1 MAAGLWTLSSSE
13 PGRFPAHRPPLA
25 PAPSAGE
32 AEDRVALRSVVLQAE
47 QGQIQIHTENIF
59 PIIKKAVYSGHEVFL
74 RELVSNG
81 VDAISKRRMAA
92 MAGDCSEGPEGK
104 ISIRIDREAK
114 TLTISDNGIGM
125 SADEVKRYIN
135 QVAFS
140 SAEDFLEKYKS
151 ESDAIIGHFGL
162 GFYSSFM
169 VAKQV
174 ELVTLSAREGSE
186 AVCWSC
192 DGSPSF
198 NLEGAER
205 SEPGTDVVLHLM
217 EEELEYIEPA
227 RIKTLITTYCDFM
240 PVEVQL
246 EGETVNKRE
255 APWRKSARDLKDE
268 DYIELYRYLY
278 PFQGDPLLW
287 VHLNTDYPY
296 NLQGILYFPKFT
308 GRADWEKGEIR
319 LYCNQVFVSDSIK
332 EVVPRYLLPLR
343 GVIDSPDI
351 PLNVSR
357 SALQTDRRVRSIGG
371 FVAKKVGDRLKE
383 LHRDD
388 PKRYAEIWE
397 SLAPFIKIGAM
408 EDEKFADQ
416 VAELVLF
423 GTTAPAK
430 EQPAGDQDGDAWSD
444 VSKVIDPI
452 PGEGGKAY
460 TTLSGYRARLD
471 AAHDKRILYCTDEAA
486 QAGALAL
493 WKSQGAEV
501 LLADTFIDSQFIP
514 WLEYRH
520 EELKFQRV
528 DAELDDS
535 LQEKDSELADAEG
548 KDASEKLRELFK
560 AALANDKVTI
570 QVQSLKGDTAPAALI
585 LLPEQ
590 MRRINDMGA
599 LMEQRLPGLPEHH
612 VLLVNR
618 RHRLVEGLLKLSAGS
633 VITTPGAGAA
643 ASPSQQLA
651 DDLGRHLYEM
661 ARLAVGGLEPNE
673 LAGFQQRSADL
684 MGRLMERGL

>member
-1 MAAGLWTLSSSE
+1 
-13 PGRFPAHRPPLA
+13 
-25 PAPSAGE
+25 
-32 AEDRVALRSVVLQAE
+32 VVLQAE

-92 MAGDCSEGPEGK
+92 MAGDCREGAEGK
-104 ISIRIDREAK
+104 ISIRIDRDAK

-140 SAEDFLEKYKS
+140 SAEDFLEKYKQ
-151 ESDAIIGHFGL
+151 EDDAIIGHFGL

-174 ELVTLSAREGSE
+174 ELVTLSARDGSE
-186 AVCWSC
+186 AVRWSC
-192 DGSPSF
+192 DGSPNFS
-198 NLEGAER
+198 LEAAER
-205 SEPGTDVVLHLM
+205 SEPGTDVILHLM

-227 RIKTLITTYCDFM
+227 RIRTLITTYCDFM

-255 APWRKSARDLKDE
+255 APWRMTPRDLTDD

-296 NLQGILYFPKFT
+296 NLQGILYFPKFS
-308 GRADWEKGEIR
+308 GRADWEKGEIK
-319 LYCNQVFVSDSIK
+319 LYCNNVFVSGSIK

-371 FVAKKVGDRLKE
+371 FVAKKVADRLKQ
-383 LHRDD
+383 LHRDE

-408 EDEKFADQ
+408 EDDKFAEQ
-416 VAELVLF
+416 VADLVLF
-423 GTTAPAK
+423 GTTAA
-430 EQPAGDQDGDAWSD
+430 AGEGDSP
-444 VSKVIDPI
+444 DPI
-452 PGEGGKAY
+452 PGDNNKTF
-460 TTLSGYRARLD
+460 TTLAGYRSRLSAD
-471 AAHDKRILYCTDEAA
+471 NDKRILYCTDEAG

-493 WKSQGAEV
+493 WKGQGAEV
-501 LLADTFIDSQFIP
+501 LLADTFIDTQFIP

-528 DAELDDS
+528 DSELDDS
-535 LQEKDSELADAEG
+535 LQEKESELADADG
-548 KDASEKLRELFK
+548 KDSSEKVRDLFK
-560 AALANDKVTI
+560 NALNNDKVTI
-570 QVQSLKGDTAPAALI
+570 QVQALKGDNAPAALI

-599 LMEQRLPGLPEHH
+599 LMEQRLPGLPDHH

-618 RHRLVEGLLKLSAGS
+618 KHRLVEGLLKLSAGS
-633 VITTPGAGAA
+633 VITGGGAS
-643 ASPSQQLA
+643 SPSQQLA
-651 DDLGRHLYEM
+651 DELSRHVYEM
-661 ARLAVGGLEPNE
+661 ARLAVGGLEPNQ
-673 LAGFQQRSADL
+673 LAGFQQRSCDL
-684 MGRLMERGL
+684 MGQLMDRGL

>member
-1 MAAGLWTLSSSE
+1 M
-13 PGRFPAHRPPLA
+13 
-25 PAPSAGE
+25 
-32 AEDRVALRSVVLQAE
+32 VLQAE

-92 MAGDCSEGPEGK
+92 MAGDCSEGSEGK

-125 SADEVKRYIN
+125 TADEVKRYIN

-140 SAEDFLEKYKS
+140 SAEDFLEKYKQ

-174 ELVTLSAREGSE
+174 ELVTLSARDGSE
-186 AVCWSC
+186 AVRWSC
-192 DGSPSF
+192 DGSPNFS
-198 NLEGAER
+198 LEAAQR
-205 SEPGTDVVLHLM
+205 SEPGTDVILHLM
-217 EEELEYIEPA
+217 EEEEEYIEPA
-227 RIKTLITTYCDFM
+227 RIRTLITTYCDFM

-255 APWRKSARDLKDE
+255 APWRKSPRDLTDN

-296 NLQGILYFPKFT
+296 NLQGILYFPKST
-308 GRADWEKGEIR
+308 GRADWEKGEIK

-371 FVAKKVGDRLKE
+371 FVAKKVADRLKE
-383 LHRDD
+383 LHRDE

-423 GTTAPAK
+423 GTTAS
-430 EQPAGDQDGDAWSD
+430 AGEGDNA
-444 VSKVIDPI
+444 DPI
-452 PGEGGKAY
+452 PGENNKTF
-460 TTLSGYRARLD
+460 TTLAGYRSRLSAD
-471 AAHDKRILYCTDEAA
+471 NDKRILYCTDEAG
-486 QAGALAL
+486 QAGALSL

-501 LLADTFIDSQFIP
+501 LLADTFIDTQFIP

-528 DAELDDS
+528 DSELDDS
-535 LQEKDSELADAEG
+535 LQEKENELADAEG
-548 KDASEKLRELFK
+548 KDSSEKLRDLFK
-560 AALANDKVTI
+560 AALDNDKVTI
-570 QVQSLKGDTAPAALI
+570 QVQALKGANAPAALI

-599 LMEQRLPGLPEHH
+599 LMEQRLPGLPDHH

-618 RHRLVEGLLKLSAGS
+618 KHRLVEGLLKLSAGS
-633 VITTPGAGAA
+633 VITGASGS
-643 ASPSQQLA
+643 SPSQQLA
-651 DDLGRHLYEM
+651 DDLSRHVYEM
-661 ARLAVGGLEPNE
+661 ARLAVGGLEPNQ
-673 LAGFQQRSADL
+673 LAGFQQRSCDL
-684 MGRLMERGL
+684 MGKLMERGL

>member
-1 MAAGLWTLSSSE
+1 M
-13 PGRFPAHRPPLA
+13 
-25 PAPSAGE
+25 
-32 AEDRVALRSVVLQAE
+32 SVLE

-81 VDAISKRRMAA
+81 TDAINKRRMAA
-92 MAGDCSEGPEGK
+92 MAGDCSEGPEGL

-114 TLTISDNGIGM
+114 TVTISDNGIGM
-125 SADEVKRYIN
+125 TADEVKRYIN

-140 SAEDFLEKYKS
+140 SAEEFLEKYKS
-151 ESDAIIGHFGL
+151 EGDAIIGHFGL

-169 VAKQV
+169 VASQV
-174 ELVTLSAREGSE
+174 ELVSLSARPDAQ
-186 AVCWSC
+186 AVRWSC
-192 DGSPSF
+192 DGSPNFS
-198 NLEGAER
+198 LEAAER
-205 SEPGTDVVLHLM
+205 SEPGTDVILHLQ
-217 EEELEYIEPA
+217 EEEMEYIEPS
-227 RIKTLITTYCDFM
+227 RIRTLISTYCDFM

-246 EGETVNKRE
+246 EGEAVNKRE
-255 APWRKSARDLKDE
+255 APWRKSPREMSDE

-296 NLQGILYFPKFT
+296 NLQGILYFPKST
-308 GRADWEKGEIR
+308 GRADWEKGEIK

-332 EVVPRYLLPLR
+332 EVVPKYLLPLR

-371 FVAKKVGDRLKE
+371 FVAKKVGDRLKQ
-383 LHRDD
+383 LHRDE
-388 PKRYAEIWE
+388 PKRYAESWE

-416 VAELVLF
+416 VTELVLY
-423 GTTAPAK
+423 GTTA
-430 EQPAGDQDGDAWSD
+430 AGG
-444 VSKVIDPI
+444 VGENPDPVEA
-452 PGEGGKAY
+452 EGGKRF
-460 TTLSGYRARLD
+460 TTLAGYRSRLSTD
-471 AAHDKRILYCTDEAA
+471 QDKRILYCTDEAG

-493 WKSQGAEV
+493 WQGQGAEV
-501 LLADTFIDSQFIP
+501 LLADTFIDTQFIP

-520 EELKFQRV
+520 EELTFQRV
-528 DAELDDS
+528 DAELDES
-535 LQEKDSELADAEG
+535 LQEKDSSLSDADG
-548 KDASEKLRELFK
+548 KDSSESLRDLFK
-560 AALANDKVTI
+560 SSLGNEKVTV
-570 QVQSLKGDTAPAALI
+570 QVQALKGDNAPAALI

-590 MRRINDMGA
+590 MRRMNDMGA

-618 RHRLVEGLLKLSAGS
+618 RHRLVEGLQKLRAGALVTEAGSSPTQELAEKLS
-633 VITTPGAGAA
+633 
-643 ASPSQQLA
+643 
-651 DDLGRHLYEM
+651 RHLYEM
-661 ARLAVGGLEPNE
+661 AKLSVGGLEPNE
-673 LAGFQQRSADL
+673 LAGFQQRSSDL
-684 MGRLMERGL
+684 MGQLMERGL

>member
-1 MAAGLWTLSSSE
+1 LS
-13 PGRFPAHRPPLA
+13 P
-25 PAPSAGE
+25 
-32 AEDRVALRSVVLQAE
+32 VVLQAE

-92 MAGDCSEGPEGK
+92 MAGDCLEGPEGL
-104 ISIRIDREAK
+104 INIRIDREK
-114 TLTISDNGIGM
+114 QTLTISDNGIGM

-140 SAEDFLEKYKS
+140 SAEDFLEKYKG

-174 ELVTLSAREGSE
+174 ELVTRSAREGSE
-186 AVCWSC
+186 AVRWSC
-192 DGSPSF
+192 DGSPNF
-198 NLEGAER
+198 TLEAAER
-205 SEPGTDVVLHLM
+205 AEAGTDVILHLM

-227 RIKTLITTYCDFM
+227 RIRTLITTYCDFL
-240 PVEVQL
+240 PVAVQL

-255 APWRKSARDLKDE
+255 SAWRKSPRDLSDN

-308 GRADWEKGEIR
+308 GRADWEKGEIK
-319 LYCNQVFVSDSIK
+319 LYCNNVFVSDSIK

-371 FVAKKVGDRLKE
+371 FVAKKVADRLKQ
-383 LHRDD
+383 LHRDE

-408 EDEKFADQ
+408 EDDKFAEQ
-416 VAELVLF
+416 VADLVLF
-423 GTTAPAK
+423 GTTASVL
-430 EQPAGDQDGDAWSD
+430 ELSE
-444 VSKVIDPI
+444 DPI
-452 PGEGGKAY
+452 PGDNGKAF
-460 TTLSGYRARLD
+460 TTLAGYRSRLGS
-471 AAHDKRILYCTDEAA
+471 ANDKRILYCSDEAG

-501 LLADTFIDSQFIP
+501 LLADTFIDTQFIP

-520 EELKFQRV
+520 EDLKFQRV
-528 DAELDDS
+528 DSELDDS
-535 LQEKDSELADAEG
+535 LQEKDSELADADG
-548 KDASEKLRELFK
+548 KDASEKVRELFK
-560 AALANDKVTI
+560 HALANDKITI
-570 QVQSLKGDTAPAALI
+570 QVQALKGENAPAALI

-599 LMEQRLPGLPEHH
+599 LMEQRLPSLPDHH
-612 VLLVNR
+612 VLVVNR
-618 RHRLVEGLLKLSAGS
+618 KHPLVEGLLQLSAGS
-633 VITTPGAGAA
+633 VITGAGGS
-643 ASPSQQLA
+643 SPSQQLA
-651 DDLGRHLYEM
+651 DDLSRHLYEL
-661 ARLAVGGLEPNE
+661 ARLAVGGLEPNQ
-673 LAGFQQRSADL
+673 LAGFQQRSADV
-684 MGRLMERGL
+684 MGRLMARGL

>member
-1 MAAGLWTLSSSE
+1 MGHGIWSKPRRE
-13 PGRFPAHRPPLA
+13 
-25 PAPSAGE
+25 SA
-32 AEDRVALRSVVLQAE
+32 VLQAE

-92 MAGDCSEGPEGK
+92 MAGDCSEGSEGR
-104 ISIRIDREAK
+104 IQIRIDREAK

-125 SADEVKRYIN
+125 TADEVKRYIN

-169 VAKQV
+169 VAAQV

-186 AVCWSC
+186 AVRWSC
-192 DGSPSF
+192 DGSPRFS
-198 NLEGAER
+198 LEAATRG
-205 SEPGTDVVLHLM
+205 EPGTDVILHLM

-227 RIKTLITTYCDFM
+227 RIRTLITTYCDFM

-255 APWRKSARDLKDE
+255 APWRKSPRDLSDN

-308 GRADWEKGEIR
+308 GRADWEKGEIK

-371 FVAKKVGDRLKE
+371 FVAKKVADRLKE
-383 LHRDD
+383 LHRDE
-388 PKRYAEIWE
+388 PRRYAEIWE

-408 EDEKFADQ
+408 EDDKFADQ
-416 VAELVLF
+416 VADLVLF
-423 GTTAPAK
+423 GTTGVAA
-430 EQPAGDQDGDAWSD
+430 EGDNP
-444 VSKVIDPI
+444 DPI
-452 PGEGGKAY
+452 PAEGGKAF
-460 TTLSGYRARLD
+460 TTLTGYRSRLD
-471 AAHDKRILYCTDEAA
+471 GANDKRILYCSDEAG

-520 EELKFQRV
+520 EDLKFQRV
-528 DAELDDS
+528 DAELDDT
-535 LQEKDSELADAEG
+535 LQDKDSELADADG
-548 KDASEKLRELFK
+548 KDSSEKLRDLFK
-560 AALANDKVTI
+560 AALADDKVTI
-570 QVQSLKGDTAPAALI
+570 QVQALKGEQAPAALI

-599 LMEQRLPGLPEHH
+599 LMEQRLPGLPDYH

-633 VITTPGAGAA
+633 VITGAGGS
-643 ASPSQQLA
+643 SPSQQLA
-651 DDLGRHLYEM
+651 DDLSRHLYEM
-661 ARLAVGGLEPNE
+661 ARLAVGGLEPNQ
-673 LAGFQQRSADL
+673 LAGFQQRSSDL

>member
-1 MAAGLWTLSSSE
+1 MT
-13 PGRFPAHRPPLA
+13 
-25 PAPSAGE
+25 
-32 AEDRVALRSVVLQAE
+32 VLE

-81 VDAISKRRMAA
+81 VDAISKRRMAS
-92 MAGDCSEGPEGK
+92 MGGDCSEGPEAS
-104 ISIRIDREAK
+104 ISIRINREAN

-125 SADEVKRYIN
+125 TADEVKRYIN

-140 SAEDFLEKYKS
+140 SAEDFLEKYKQ

-174 ELVTLSAREGSE
+174 ELVTLSARPDSQ
-186 AVCWSC
+186 AVRWSC
-192 DGSPSF
+192 DGSPNFS
-198 NLEGAER
+198 LEAAER
-205 SEPGTDVVLHLM
+205 SEPGTDVILHLM
-217 EEELEYIEPA
+217 EEELEYIEPS
-227 RIKTLITTYCDFM
+227 RIRTLITTYCDFM

-255 APWRKSARDLKDE
+255 APWRKSPRDLTDD
-268 DYIELYRYLY
+268 DYIQLYRYLY

-296 NLQGILYFPKFT
+296 NLQGILYFPKLT
-308 GRADWEKGEIR
+308 GRSDWEKGEIR

-357 SALQTDRRVRSIGG
+357 SALQTDRRVRSIGS
-371 FVAKKVGDRLKE
+371 FVAKKVGDRLKQ
-383 LHRDD
+383 LHQED

-408 EDEKFADQ
+408 EDDKFAEQ
-416 VAELVLF
+416 VADLVLF
-423 GTTAPAK
+423 ATSAK
-430 EQPAGDQDGDAWSD
+430 AQEGGEAELANP
-444 VSKVIDPI
+444 DPI
-452 PGEGGKAY
+452 PSEGDKAF
-460 TTLSGYRARLD
+460 TTLGGYRSRLPAD
-471 AAHDKRILYCTDEAA
+471 HASRILYCTDEAG
-486 QAGALAL
+486 QAGPLAL
-493 WKSQGAEV
+493 WKGQGAEV
-501 LLADTFIDSQFIP
+501 LLADTFIDTQFIP
-514 WLEYRH
+514 WLEMRH
-520 EELKFQRV
+520 GELKFQRV

-535 LQEKDSELADAEG
+535 LQEKESEISDADG
-548 KDASEKLRELFK
+548 KDASEKVRDLFK
-560 AALANDKVTI
+560 TALANDKITI
-570 QVQSLKGDTAPAALI
+570 QVQALKGDNAPAALI

-599 LMEQRLPGLPEHH
+599 LMEQRLPGLPDHH

-633 VITTPGAGAA
+633 VITGAGGS
-643 ASPSQQLA
+643 SPSQQLA
-651 DDLGRHLYEM
+651 DDLSRHLYEM
-661 ARLAVGGLEPNE
+661 ARLAVGGLEPNQ
-673 LAGFQQRSADL
+673 LAGFQQRSSDL

>member
-1 MAAGLWTLSSSE
+1 M
-13 PGRFPAHRPPLA
+13 P
-25 PAPSAGE
+25 
-32 AEDRVALRSVVLQAE
+32 VLEE

-81 VDAISKRRMAA
+81 VDAIAKRRMAA
-92 MAGDCSEGPEGK
+92 MGGDCSEGPEGA
-104 ISIRIDREAK
+104 IQIRIDREAK

-140 SAEDFLEKYKS
+140 SAEEFLEKYKS

-169 VAKQV
+169 VAREV

-186 AVCWSC
+186 AVRWTC

-198 NLEGAER
+198 RLEAAER
-205 SEPGTDVVLHLM
+205 SEPGTDVILHLM
-217 EEELEYIEPA
+217 EEELEYLEPS
-227 RIKTLITTYCDFM
+227 RIRTLITTYCDFL
-240 PVEVQL
+240 PVAVQL
-246 EGETVNKRE
+246 DGETVNKRQ
-255 APWRKSARDLKDE
+255 APWRQSPRELSDN

-296 NLQGILYFPKFT
+296 TLQGILYFPKIT

-388 PKRYAEIWE
+388 PRRYAEIWD

-416 VAELVLF
+416 VAELILF
-423 GTTAPAK
+423 GTTAPA
-430 EQPAGDQDGDAWSD
+430 Q
-444 VSKVIDPI
+444 
-452 PGEGGKAY
+452 EGGEAELASPDPVACGDRAY
-460 TTLSGYRARLD
+460 TTLAGYRSRLGEGSD
-471 AAHDKRILYCTDEAA
+471 TRILYCTDEAG
-486 QAGALAL
+486 QAGPLAL

-501 LLADTFIDSQFIP
+501 LLADTLIDSQFIP
-514 WLEYRH
+514 WLEHRH
-520 EELKFQRV
+520 GELKFQRV

-535 LQEKDSELADAEG
+535 LQEKESELTDAEG
-548 KDASEKLRELFK
+548 KDAGEKLRELFRG
-560 AALANDKVTI
+560 ALANDKITV
-570 QVQSLKGDTAPAALI
+570 QVQSLKGENAPAALI

-590 MRRINDMGA
+590 MRRLNDMGA
-599 LMEQRLPGLPEHH
+599 LMEQRLPGLPDHH

-618 RHRLVEGLLKLSAGS
+618 RHPLVEGLRRLSEGS
-633 VITTPGAGAA
+633 VLTAGGG

-651 DDLGRHLYEM
+651 TELGRHLYEM

-673 LAGFQQRSADL
+673 LAGFQQRSCDL

>member
-1 MAAGLWTLSSSE
+1 
-13 PGRFPAHRPPLA
+13 
-25 PAPSAGE
+25 
-32 AEDRVALRSVVLQAE
+32 VVLQAE

-81 VDAISKRRMAA
+81 VDAISKRRMAS

-125 SADEVKRYIN
+125 TADEVKRYIN

-140 SAEDFLEKYKS
+140 SAEDFLEKYKQ

-174 ELVTLSAREGSE
+174 ELVTRSARGEAE
-186 AVCWSC
+186 AVRWSC
-192 DGSPSF
+192 DGSPNFS
-198 NLEGAER
+198 LEAAER
-205 SEPGTDVVLHLM
+205 SEPGTDVILHLM
-217 EEELEYIEPA
+217 EEEEEYIEPA
-227 RIKTLITTYCDFM
+227 RIRTLITTYCDFM

-255 APWRKSARDLKDE
+255 APWRKSPRELTDE
-268 DYIELYRYLY
+268 NYIELYRYLY

-296 NLQGILYFPKFT
+296 NLQGILYFPKST
-308 GRADWEKGEIR
+308 GRADWEKGEIK

-357 SALQTDRRVRSIGG
+357 SALQTDRRVRSIGN

-383 LHRDD
+383 LHRDE

-423 GTTAPAK
+423 GTTAAAA
-430 EQPAGDQDGDAWSD
+430 EGDNA
-444 VSKVIDPI
+444 DPI
-452 PGEGGKAY
+452 AAEAGKAF
-460 TTLSGYRARLD
+460 TTLGGYRSRLSSD
-471 AAHDKRILYCTDEAA
+471 NDKRILYCTDEAG

-501 LLADTFIDSQFIP
+501 LLADTFIDTQFIP

-528 DAELDDS
+528 DSELDDS
-535 LQEKDSELADAEG
+535 LQEKESELSDAEG
-548 KDASEKLRELFK
+548 KDSSEKLRDLFK

-570 QVQSLKGDTAPAALI
+570 QVQALKGENAPAALI

-590 MRRINDMGA
+590 MRRMNDMGA

-618 RHRLVEGLLKLSAGS
+618 KHRLVEGLIKLSAGS
-633 VITTPGAGAA
+633 VLTGTGT
-643 ASPSQQLA
+643 SPSQELA
-651 DDLGRHLYEM
+651 DNLGRHLYEM

-673 LAGFQQRSADL
+673 LAGFQQRSCDL
-684 MGRLMERGL
+684 MGQLMERGL

>member
-1 MAAGLWTLSSSE
+1 M
-13 PGRFPAHRPPLA
+13 
-25 PAPSAGE
+25 
-32 AEDRVALRSVVLQAE
+32 LQTE

-92 MAGDCSEGPEGK
+92 MAGDCSEGPEGRV
-104 ISIRIDREAK
+104 SIRIDRDAK

-125 SADEVKRYIN
+125 NAEEVKRYIN

-174 ELVTLSAREGSE
+174 ELVTLSARGGSE
-186 AVCWSC
+186 AVRWSC

-198 NLEGAER
+198 TLEAAER
-205 SEPGTDVVLHLM
+205 SEPGTDVILHLM

-227 RIKTLITTYCDFM
+227 RIRTLITTYCDFL

-255 APWRKSARDLKDE
+255 SPWRKSPRDLSDN

-287 VHLNTDYPY
+287 VHLSTDYPY
-296 NLQGILYFPKFT
+296 TLQGILYFPKFS
-308 GRADWEKGEIR
+308 GRADWEKGEIK
-319 LYCNQVFVSDSIK
+319 LYCNNVFVSDSIK

-383 LHRDD
+383 LQRED

-408 EDEKFADQ
+408 EDDKFADQ
-416 VAELVLF
+416 VADLVLF
-423 GTTAPAK
+423 GTTAPAR
-430 EQPAGDQDGDAWSD
+430 EQPAAGQEGEPAEGQGL
-444 VSKVIDPI
+444 DPI
-452 PGEGGKAY
+452 PGPDGKAF
-460 TTLSGYRARLD
+460 TTLAGYRSRLE
-471 AAHDKRILYCTDEAA
+471 ASNDKRILYCTDEAA

-501 LLADTFIDSQFIP
+501 LLADTFIDTQFIP
-514 WLEYRH
+514 WLEQRH

-528 DAELDDS
+528 DSELDDS

-548 KDASEKLRELFK
+548 KDVSEKLRELFK
-560 AALANDKVTI
+560 KALGNDKVTL
-570 QVQSLKGDTAPAALI
+570 QVQALKGDDAPAALI

-590 MRRINDMGA
+590 MRRFNDLDA
-599 LMEQRLPGLPEHH
+599 LMQQKLPGLPEHH
-612 VLLVNR
+612 VLLINR
-618 RHRLVEGLLKLSAGS
+618 RHPLVAGLLKLSSGA
-633 VITTPGAGAA
+633 ILTTGAA
-643 ASPSQQLA
+643 ESPSEKLA
-651 DDLGRHLYEM
+651 SDLSRHLYDL

-673 LAGFQQRSADL
+673 LAGFQQRSSDL
-684 MGRLMERGL
+684 MGRLMEKLG

>member
-1 MAAGLWTLSSSE
+1 M
-13 PGRFPAHRPPLA
+13 P
-25 PAPSAGE
+25 
-32 AEDRVALRSVVLQAE
+32 VLE
-47 QGQIQIHTENIF
+47 EKGQIQIHTENIF

-92 MAGDCSEGPEGK
+92 MAGDCSEGPEGS
-104 ISIRIDREAK
+104 IQIRIDRERK

-169 VAKQV
+169 VASQV

-186 AVCWSC
+186 AVRWSC

-198 NLEGAER
+198 TLEGTER
-205 SEPGTDVVLHLM
+205 SEPGTDVILHLM
-217 EEELEYIEPA
+217 EEELEYLEPS
-227 RIKTLITTYCDFM
+227 RIRTLITTYCDFL
-240 PVEVQL
+240 PVAVQL

-255 APWRKSARDLKDE
+255 APWRASPRELSDN

-287 VHLNTDYPY
+287 VHLSTDYPY
-296 NLQGILYFPKFT
+296 NLQGILYFPKSS

-319 LYCNQVFVSDSIK
+319 LYCNNVFVSDSIK

-371 FVAKKVGDRLKE
+371 FVAKKVADRLKQ
-383 LHRDD
+383 LHRDE

-408 EDEKFADQ
+408 EDEKFAEQ
-416 VAELVLF
+416 VADLVLF
-423 GTTAPAK
+423 GTTAPAASEAPGEEVNGEDGEK
-430 EQPAGDQDGDAWSD
+430 PATL
-444 VSKVIDPI
+444 DPI
-452 PGEGGKAY
+452 PGVDGKAF
-460 TTLSGYRARLD
+460 TTLAGYRSRLD
-471 AAHDKRILYCTDEAA
+471 AAHDKRILYCTDEAG

-493 WKSQGAEV
+493 WTSQGAEV
-501 LLADTFIDSQFIP
+501 LLADTFIDTQFIP

-520 EELKFQRV
+520 EDLKFQRV

-535 LQEKDSELADAEG
+535 LKEQESELADAEG
-548 KDASEKLRELFK
+548 KDSSEKLRELFK
-560 AALANDKVTI
+560 AALENDKVTI
-570 QVQSLKGDTAPAALI
+570 QVQSLKGDDAPAALI

-618 RHRLVEGLLKLSAGS
+618 RHPLVAGLLKLSAGA
-633 VITTPGAGAA
+633 VITTSGTAG
-643 ASPSQQLA
+643 ASPSRQLA
-651 DDLGRHLYEM
+651 DDLARHVYDL
-661 ARLAVGGLEPNE
+661 ARLAVGGLEPNQ
-673 LAGFQQRSADL
+673 LAGFQQRSAGL

>member
-1 MAAGLWTLSSSE
+1 
-13 PGRFPAHRPPLA
+13 
-25 PAPSAGE
+25 
-32 AEDRVALRSVVLQAE
+32 
-47 QGQIQIHTENIF
+47 
-59 PIIKKAVYSGHEVFL
+59 
-74 RELVSNG
+74 
-81 VDAISKRRMAA
+81 
-92 MAGDCSEGPEGK
+92 
-104 ISIRIDREAK
+104 
-114 TLTISDNGIGM
+114 
-125 SADEVKRYIN
+125 
-135 QVAFS
+135 
-140 SAEDFLEKYKS
+140 
-151 ESDAIIGHFGL
+151 
-162 GFYSSFM
+162 M

-174 ELVTLSAREGSE
+174 ELLTRSARGEAE
-186 AVCWSC
+186 AVRWSC
-192 DGSPSF
+192 DGSPNFS
-198 NLEGAER
+198 LEAAER
-205 SEPGTDVVLHLM
+205 SEPGTDVILHLM
-217 EEELEYIEPA
+217 EEEEEYIEPA
-227 RIKTLITTYCDFM
+227 RIRTLITTYCDFM

-255 APWRKSARDLKDE
+255 APWRKSPRELTDE

-296 NLQGILYFPKFT
+296 NLQGILYFPKST
-308 GRADWEKGEIR
+308 GRADWEKGEIK

-357 SALQTDRRVRSIGG
+357 SALQTDRRVRSIGN

-383 LHRDD
+383 LHRDE

-423 GTTAPAK
+423 GTTAAAA
-430 EQPAGDQDGDAWSD
+430 EGDNA
-444 VSKVIDPI
+444 DPI
-452 PGEGGKAY
+452 AAEAGKAF
-460 TTLSGYRARLD
+460 TTLGGYRSRLSSD
-471 AAHDKRILYCTDEAA
+471 NDKRILYCTDEAG

-501 LLADTFIDSQFIP
+501 LLADTFIDTQFIP

-528 DAELDDS
+528 DSELDDS
-535 LQEKDSELADAEG
+535 LQEKESELSDAEG
-548 KDASEKLRELFK
+548 KDSSEKLRDLFK

-570 QVQSLKGDTAPAALI
+570 QVQALKGENAPAALI

-590 MRRINDMGA
+590 MRRMNDMGA
-599 LMEQRLPGLPEHH
+599 LMEQRLPGLPDHH

-618 RHRLVEGLLKLSAGS
+618 KHRLVEGLIKLSAGS
-633 VITTPGAGAA
+633 VLTGTGT
-643 ASPSQQLA
+643 SPSQELA
-651 DDLGRHLYEM
+651 DNLGRHLYEM

-673 LAGFQQRSADL
+673 LAGFQQRSCDL
-684 MGRLMERGL
+684 MGQLMERGL

>member
-1 MAAGLWTLSSSE
+1 M
-13 PGRFPAHRPPLA
+13 
-25 PAPSAGE
+25 
-32 AEDRVALRSVVLQAE
+32 VLQAE

-92 MAGDCSEGPEGK
+92 MAGDCSEGAEGK
-104 ISIRIDREAK
+104 ISIRIDRDAK

-140 SAEDFLEKYKS
+140 SAEDFLEKYKQ
-151 ESDAIIGHFGL
+151 ENDAIIGHFGL

-174 ELVTLSAREGSE
+174 ELVTLSARDGSE
-186 AVCWSC
+186 AVRWSC
-192 DGSPSF
+192 DGSPNFS
-198 NLEGAER
+198 LEAAER
-205 SEPGTDVVLHLM
+205 SEPGTDVILHLM

-227 RIKTLITTYCDFM
+227 RIRTLITTYCDFM

-255 APWRKSARDLKDE
+255 APWRKSPRDLTDD

-296 NLQGILYFPKFT
+296 NLQGILYFPKST
-308 GRADWEKGEIR
+308 GRADWEKGEIK
-319 LYCNQVFVSDSIK
+319 LYCNNVFVSDSIK

-371 FVAKKVGDRLKE
+371 FVAKKVADRLKQ
-383 LHRDD
+383 LHRDE

-408 EDEKFADQ
+408 EDDKFAEQ
-416 VAELVLF
+416 VADLVLF
-423 GTTAPAK
+423 GTTAA
-430 EQPAGDQDGDAWSD
+430 AGEGESP
-444 VSKVIDPI
+444 DPI
-452 PGEGGKAY
+452 PGDNNKTF
-460 TTLSGYRARLD
+460 TTLAGYRSRLSAD
-471 AAHDKRILYCTDEAA
+471 NDKRILYCTDEAG

-493 WKSQGAEV
+493 WKGQGAEV
-501 LLADTFIDSQFIP
+501 LLADTFIDTQFIP

-528 DAELDDS
+528 DSELDDS
-535 LQEKDSELADAEG
+535 LQEKESELADADG
-548 KDASEKLRELFK
+548 KDSSEKVRDLFK
-560 AALANDKVTI
+560 NALSNDKVTI
-570 QVQSLKGDTAPAALI
+570 QVQALKGDNAPAALI

-599 LMEQRLPGLPEHH
+599 LMEQRLPGLPDHH

-618 RHRLVEGLLKLSAGS
+618 KHRLVEGLLKLSAGS
-633 VITTPGAGAA
+633 VITGGGAS
-643 ASPSQQLA
+643 SPSQQLA
-651 DDLGRHLYEM
+651 DDLSRHVYEM
-661 ARLAVGGLEPNE
+661 ARLAVGGLEPNQ
-673 LAGFQQRSADL
+673 LAGFQQRSCDL
-684 MGRLMERGL
+684 MGKLMERGL

>member
-1 MAAGLWTLSSSE
+1 M
-13 PGRFPAHRPPLA
+13 
-25 PAPSAGE
+25 
-32 AEDRVALRSVVLQAE
+32 LQAE

-92 MAGDCSEGPEGK
+92 MAGDCAEGSEGQ
-104 ISIRIDREAK
+104 IRIRIDRDAK

-125 SADEVKRYIN
+125 TADEVKRYIN

-140 SAEDFLEKYKS
+140 SAEDFLEKYKQ
-151 ESDAIIGHFGL
+151 ENDAIIGHFGL

-174 ELVTLSAREGSE
+174 ELVTLSARDGSE
-186 AVCWSC
+186 AVRWSC
-192 DGSPSF
+192 DGSPNFS
-198 NLEGAER
+198 LEGAER

-227 RIKTLITTYCDFM
+227 RIRTLITTYCDFM

-255 APWRKSARDLKDE
+255 APWRKSPRDLTDD

-296 NLQGILYFPKFT
+296 NLQGILYFPKAS
-308 GRADWEKGEIR
+308 GRADWEKGEIK

-371 FVAKKVGDRLKE
+371 FVAKKVGDRLKD

-408 EDEKFADQ
+408 EDDKFADQ
-416 VAELVLF
+416 VSDLVLF
-423 GTTAPAK
+423 GTTAGA
-430 EQPAGDQDGDAWSD
+430 ADGESP
-444 VSKVIDPI
+444 DPI
-452 PGEGGKAY
+452 PGADGKAY
-460 TTLSGYRARLD
+460 TTLGGYRSRLE
-471 AAHDKRILYCTDEAA
+471 AANDKRILYCTDEAG

-493 WKSQGAEV
+493 WTGQGAEV
-501 LLADTFIDSQFIP
+501 LLADTFIDTQFIP

-520 EELKFQRV
+520 NELKFQRV
-528 DAELDDS
+528 DSELDAS
-535 LQEKDSELADAEG
+535 LQEKDTDLSDADG
-548 KDASEKLRELFK
+548 KDSSDKVRDLFK
-560 AALANDKVTI
+560 TALGNDKVTI
-570 QVQSLKGDTAPAALI
+570 QVQALKGEQSPAALI

-618 RHRLVEGLLKLSAGS
+618 RHPLVEGLLKLSAGS
-633 VITTPGAGAA
+633 VITGSGS
-643 ASPSQQLA
+643 SPSQQLA
-651 DDLGRHLYEM
+651 DDLSRHIYEM
-661 ARLAVGGLEPNE
+661 ARLAVGGLEPNQ
-673 LAGFQQRSADL
+673 LAGFQQRSCDL
-684 MGRLMERGL
+684 MGRLMERGI

>member
-1 MAAGLWTLSSSE
+1 M
-13 PGRFPAHRPPLA
+13 P
-25 PAPSAGE
+25 
-32 AEDRVALRSVVLQAE
+32 VLEE

-92 MAGDCSEGPEGK
+92 MGGDCSEGEEGR
-104 ISIRIDREAK
+104 ISIRINREAN

-125 SADEVKRYIN
+125 TADEVKRYIN

-140 SAEDFLEKYKS
+140 SAEDFLEKYKQ

-174 ELVTLSAREGSE
+174 ELVSLSARPDSE
-186 AVCWSC
+186 AVRWSC
-192 DGSPSF
+192 DGSPNFS
-198 NLEGAER
+198 LEGTER
-205 SEPGTDVVLHLM
+205 SEPGTDVILHLM
-217 EEELEYIEPA
+217 EEELEYIEPS
-227 RIKTLITTYCDFM
+227 RIRNLITTYCDFL

-246 EGETVNKRE
+246 EGETVNKRQ
-255 APWRKSARDLKDE
+255 APWRSSPRDLTDN

-287 VHLNTDYPY
+287 VHLSTDYPY
-296 NLQGILYFPKFT
+296 NLQGILFFPKIT

-383 LHRDD
+383 LHRDE
-388 PKRYAEIWE
+388 PSRYAEIWE

-408 EDEKFADQ
+408 EDEKFAEQ
-416 VAELVLF
+416 VADLVLF
-423 GTTAPAK
+423 ATTASPAAAKAETEVEAEVEAK
-430 EQPAGDQDGDAWSD
+430 ETAS
-444 VSKVIDPI
+444 SDPI
-452 PGEGGKAY
+452 QVGERNF
-460 TTLSGYRARLD
+460 TTLAHYRQRLSD
-471 AAHDKRILYCTDEAA
+471 DHNKRILYCTDEAG

-493 WKSQGAEV
+493 WKGQGAEV
-501 LLADTFIDSQFIP
+501 LLADTLIDSQFIP
-514 WLEYRH
+514 WLEMRH
-520 EELKFQRV
+520 GDLTFQRV
-528 DAELDDS
+528 DSELDDS
-535 LQEKDSELADAEG
+535 LKEQDSELSDSEG
-548 KDASEKLRELFK
+548 KDASEKLRDLFRQ
-560 AALANDKVTI
+560 ALDNEKVTI
-570 QVQSLKGDTAPAALI
+570 QVQQLKGNQAPAALI

-599 LMEQRLPGLPEHH
+599 LMDQRLPGLPDHH

-618 RHRLVEGLLKLSAGS
+618 RHPLVEGLLKLSSGA
-633 VITTPGAGAA
+633 VITTGAA
-643 ASPSQQLA
+643 ESPSRTLA
-651 DDLGRHLYEM
+651 LELGRHLYET
-661 ARLAVGGLEPNE
+661 ARLAVGGLEPNQ
-673 LAGFQQRSADL
+673 LAGFQQRSSDL
-684 MGRLMERGL
+684 MGRLMQRSL

>member
-1 MAAGLWTLSSSE
+1 M
-13 PGRFPAHRPPLA
+13 P
-25 PAPSAGE
+25 
-32 AEDRVALRSVVLQAE
+32 VLDE
-47 QGQIQIHTENIF
+47 KGQIQIHTENIF

-81 VDAISKRRMAA
+81 LDAISKRRMAA
-92 MAGDCSEGPEGK
+92 MAGDCSEGDEGR
-104 ISIRIDREAK
+104 ISIRIDREK
-114 TLTISDNGIGM
+114 NTLTITDNGIGM
-125 SADEVKRYIN
+125 TADEVKRYIN

-140 SAEDFLEKYKS
+140 SAEDFLEKYKQ
-151 ESDAIIGHFGL
+151 EDDAIIGHFGL

-174 ELVTLSAREGSE
+174 ELVSLSARPNAE
-186 AVCWSC
+186 AVRWSC

-198 NLEGAER
+198 SLEAAER
-205 SEPGTDVVLHLM
+205 SEPGTDVILHLM

-227 RIKTLITTYCDFM
+227 RIRTLITTYCDFM

-246 EGETVNKRE
+246 EGETVNKRQ
-255 APWRKSARDLKDE
+255 APWRKSPRDLSDE

-296 NLQGILYFPKFT
+296 TLQGILYFPKST
-308 GRADWEKGEIR
+308 GRADWDKGEIR

-388 PKRYAEIWE
+388 PRRYAEIWE

-408 EDEKFADQ
+408 EDDKFAEQ
-416 VAELVLF
+416 VADLVLF
-423 GTTAPAK
+423 GTTAIAKTATAKTATAKTATAQTATAPAD
-430 EQPAGDQDGDAWSD
+430 EVQADDATAADASATPENSAGDTENL
-444 VSKVIDPI
+444 DPI
-452 PGEGGKAY
+452 PGQGGKAY
-460 TTLSGYRARLD
+460 TTLAGYRSRL
-471 AAHDKRILYCTDEAA
+471 AADNDKRILYCTDEAG
-486 QAGALAL
+486 QASALAL
-493 WKSQGAEV
+493 WKSQSAEV
-501 LLADTFIDSQFIP
+501 LLADTFVDTQFIP

-535 LQEKDSELADAEG
+535 LQEQESELADADG
-548 KDASEKLRELFK
+548 KDNSEKLRQLFK
-560 AALANDKVTI
+560 GALANEKVTI
-570 QVQSLKGDTAPAALI
+570 QVQALKGDSAPAALI

-590 MRRINDMGA
+590 MRRISDMGA
-599 LMEQRLPGLPEHH
+599 LMEQRLPGLPDHH

-618 RHRLVEGLLKLSAGS
+618 KHKLVEGLLKLSAGS
-633 VITTPGAGAA
+633 VITGAGS
-643 ASPSQQLA
+643 SPSQQLA
-651 DDLGRHLYEM
+651 DELSAHIYEM
-661 ARLAVGGLEPNE
+661 ARLAVGGLEPNQ
-673 LAGFQQRSADL
+673 LAGFQQRSCDL
-684 MGRLMERGL
+684 MGKLMERGL

>member
-1 MAAGLWTLSSSE
+1 MAGGPT
-13 PGRFPAHRPPLA
+13 PGECG
-25 PAPSAGE
+25 PS
-32 AEDRVALRSVVLQAE
+32 VILKTVVLQAE

-125 SADEVKRYIN
+125 GADEVKRYIN

-140 SAEDFLEKYKS
+140 SAEDFLEKYKQ
-151 ESDAIIGHFGL
+151 ENDAIIGHFGL

-174 ELVTLSAREGSE
+174 ELVSLSAREGAE
-186 AVCWSC
+186 AVRWSC
-192 DGSPSF
+192 DGSPNFS
-198 NLEGAER
+198 LEAAER

-227 RIKTLITTYCDFM
+227 RIRTLITTYCDFL

-255 APWRKSARDLKDE
+255 SPWRKSPRDLSDN

-296 NLQGILYFPKFT
+296 NLQGILYFPKST
-308 GRADWEKGEIR
+308 GRADWEKGEIK
-319 LYCNQVFVSDSIK
+319 LYCNNVFVSDSIK

-408 EDEKFADQ
+408 EDDKFAEQ
-416 VAELVLF
+416 VADLVLF
-423 GTTAPAK
+423 GSTAA
-430 EQPAGDQDGDAWSD
+430 AGEGDSP
-444 VSKVIDPI
+444 DPI
-452 PGEGGKAY
+452 PGENGKAY
-460 TTLSGYRARLD
+460 TTLAGYRSRL
-471 AAHDKRILYCTDEAA
+471 AADNDKRILYCTDEAG

-501 LLADTFIDSQFIP
+501 LLADTFIDTQFIP

-528 DAELDDS
+528 DSELDDS
-535 LQEKDSELADAEG
+535 LQEKESELSDAEG
-548 KDASEKLRELFK
+548 KDSSEKVRELFK
-560 AALANDKVTI
+560 GALANDKITI
-570 QVQSLKGDTAPAALI
+570 QVQALKGDNAPAALI

-599 LMEQRLPGLPEHH
+599 LMEQRLPGLPDHH

-618 RHRLVEGLLKLSAGS
+618 KHPLVEGLLKLSAGS
-633 VITTPGAGAA
+633 VITGAGGS
-643 ASPSQQLA
+643 SPSQQLA
-651 DDLGRHLYEM
+651 DDLSRHVYEL

-673 LAGFQQRSADL
+673 LAGFQQRSATL
-684 MGRLMERGL
+684 MGQLMERGL

>member
-1 MAAGLWTLSSSE
+1 M
-13 PGRFPAHRPPLA
+13 
-25 PAPSAGE
+25 
-32 AEDRVALRSVVLQAE
+32 VLQAE

-92 MAGDCSEGPEGK
+92 MAGDCSEGPEGR

-125 SADEVKRYIN
+125 TADEVKRYIN

-151 ESDAIIGHFGL
+151 ENDAIIGHFGL

-169 VAKQV
+169 VARQV

-186 AVCWSC
+186 AVRWSC

-205 SEPGTDVVLHLM
+205 SEPGTDVILHLM

-227 RIKTLITTYCDFM
+227 RIRTLITTYCDFM

-255 APWRKSARDLKDE
+255 APWRRSPRDLTDN

-296 NLQGILYFPKFT
+296 NLQGILYFPRAS

-383 LHRDD
+383 LHRDE
-388 PKRYAEIWE
+388 PRRYAEIWE

-423 GTTAPAK
+423 GTTAAPQ
-430 EQPAGDQDGDAWSD
+430 EQPLQAADQGDDADAWSED
-444 VSKVIDPI
+444 NRILDPI

-460 TTLSGYRARLD
+460 TTLSAYRSRLE
-471 AAHDKRILYCTDEAA
+471 AANDKRILYCTDEAG
-486 QAGALAL
+486 QAGALSL

-535 LQEKDSELADAEG
+535 LQEKESELSDAEG
-548 KDASEKLRELFK
+548 KDSSEKIRELFK
-560 AALANDKVTI
+560 AALANDKITL
-570 QVQSLKGDTAPAALI
+570 QVQALKGDNAPAALI

-599 LMEQRLPGLPEHH
+599 LMEQRLPGLPDHH
-612 VLLVNR
+612 VLLINR

-633 VITTPGAGAA
+633 VITGAGG

-651 DDLGRHLYEM
+651 DDLSRHLYEM
-661 ARLAVGGLEPNE
+661 ARLAVGGLEPNQ
-673 LAGFQQRSADL
+673 LAGFQQRSSDL

>member
-1 MAAGLWTLSSSE
+1 MT
-13 PGRFPAHRPPLA
+13 
-25 PAPSAGE
+25 
-32 AEDRVALRSVVLQAE
+32 VLE

-81 VDAISKRRMAA
+81 VDAISKRRMAS
-92 MAGDCSEGPEGK
+92 MGGDCSEGPEAS
-104 ISIRIDREAK
+104 ISIRINREAN

-125 SADEVKRYIN
+125 TADEVKRYIN

-140 SAEDFLEKYKS
+140 SAEDFLEKYKQ

-174 ELVTLSAREGSE
+174 ELVTLSARPDSQ
-186 AVCWSC
+186 AVRWSC
-192 DGSPSF
+192 DGSPNFS
-198 NLEGAER
+198 LEAAER
-205 SEPGTDVVLHLM
+205 SEPGTDVILHLM
-217 EEELEYIEPA
+217 EEELEYIEPS
-227 RIKTLITTYCDFM
+227 RIRTLITTYCDFM

-246 EGETVNKRE
+246 EGETVNRRE
-255 APWRKSARDLKDE
+255 APWRKSPRDLTDD
-268 DYIELYRYLY
+268 DYIQLYRYLY

-296 NLQGILYFPKFT
+296 NLQGILYFPKLT

-357 SALQTDRRVRSIGG
+357 SALQTDRRVRSIGS
-371 FVAKKVGDRLKE
+371 FVAKKVGDRLKQ
-383 LHRDD
+383 LHQED

-408 EDEKFADQ
+408 EDDKFAEQ
-416 VAELVLF
+416 VADLVLF
-423 GTTAPAK
+423 ATSALAQEGGEAELANP
-430 EQPAGDQDGDAWSD
+430 
-444 VSKVIDPI
+444 DPI
-452 PGEGGKAY
+452 PAEGGKAF
-460 TTLSGYRARLD
+460 TTLGGYRSRLVAD
-471 AAHDKRILYCTDEAA
+471 HTSRILYCTDEAG
-486 QAGALAL
+486 QAGPLAL
-493 WKSQGAEV
+493 WKGQGAEV
-501 LLADTFIDSQFIP
+501 LLADTFIDTQFIP
-514 WLEYRH
+514 WLEMRH
-520 EELKFQRV
+520 GELKFQRV

-535 LQEKDSELADAEG
+535 LQEKESEISDADG
-548 KDASEKLRELFK
+548 KDASEKVRDLFK
-560 AALANDKVTI
+560 AALANDKITI
-570 QVQSLKGDTAPAALI
+570 QVQALKGDNAPAALI

-599 LMEQRLPGLPEHH
+599 LMEQRLPGLPDHH
-612 VLLVNR
+612 VLLINR
-618 RHRLVEGLLKLSAGS
+618 KHRLVEGLLKLSAGS
-633 VITTPGAGAA
+633 VITTSAGSAGG
-643 ASPSQQLA
+643 SPSQELA
-651 DDLGRHLYEM
+651 TGLGRHVYEM

-673 LAGFQQRSADL
+673 LAGFQQRSCDL
-684 MGRLMERGL
+684 MGQLMDRGL

>member
-1 MAAGLWTLSSSE
+1 
-13 PGRFPAHRPPLA
+13 
-25 PAPSAGE
+25 
-32 AEDRVALRSVVLQAE
+32 VVLQAE

-74 RELVSNG
+74 RELISNG
-81 VDAISKRRMAA
+81 VDAISKRRMAS

-125 SADEVKRYIN
+125 TADEVKRYIN

-140 SAEDFLEKYKS
+140 SAEDFLEKYKQ

-174 ELVTLSAREGSE
+174 ELLTRSARGEAE
-186 AVCWSC
+186 AVRWSC
-192 DGSPSF
+192 DGSPNFS
-198 NLEGAER
+198 LEAAER
-205 SEPGTDVVLHLM
+205 SEPGTDVILHLM
-217 EEELEYIEPA
+217 EEEEEYIEPA
-227 RIKTLITTYCDFM
+227 RIRTLITTYCDFM
-240 PVEVQL
+240 PVEVQMD
-246 EGETVNKRE
+246 GETVNKRE
-255 APWRKSARDLKDE
+255 APWRKSPRELTDE

-296 NLQGILYFPKFT
+296 NLQGILYFPKST
-308 GRADWEKGEIR
+308 GRADWEKGEIK

-357 SALQTDRRVRSIGG
+357 SALQTDRRVRSIGN

-383 LHRDD
+383 LHRDE

-423 GTTAPAK
+423 GTTAAAA
-430 EQPAGDQDGDAWSD
+430 E
-444 VSKVIDPI
+444 
-452 PGEGGKAY
+452 GENADLIAAEAGKAF
-460 TTLSGYRARLD
+460 TTLGGYRSRLSSD
-471 AAHDKRILYCTDEAA
+471 NDKRILYCTDEAG

-501 LLADTFIDSQFIP
+501 LLADTFIDTQFIP

-528 DAELDDS
+528 DSELDDS
-535 LQEKDSELADAEG
+535 LQEKESELSDAEG
-548 KDASEKLRELFK
+548 KDSSEKLRDLFK

-570 QVQSLKGDTAPAALI
+570 QVQALKGENAPAALI

-590 MRRINDMGA
+590 MRRMNDMGA
-599 LMEQRLPGLPEHH
+599 LMEQRLPGLPDHH

-618 RHRLVEGLLKLSAGS
+618 KHRLVEGLIKLSAGS
-633 VITTPGAGAA
+633 VLTGTGT
-643 ASPSQQLA
+643 SPSQELA
-651 DDLGRHLYEM
+651 DNLGRHLYEM

-673 LAGFQQRSADL
+673 LAGFQQRSCDL
-684 MGRLMERGL
+684 MGQLMERGL